1 MTVTIDELLAGIR
14 KTREGMSISMLRDG
28 EAIYR
33 RLLPRHQDRYASLE
47 IDVVRLTADMHRLRG
62 RIEHANRTLNSEEPA

>member
-1 MTVTIDELLAGIR
+1 MTVTIDELITGIR
-14 KTREGMSISMLRDG
+14 RTREGMSLSMLRDG

-47 IDVVRLTADMHRLRG
+47 IDVVWLTADMHRLRQ
-62 RIEHANRTLNSEEPA
+62 RIERANRPHA

>member
-14 KTREGMSISMLRDG
+14 KTREGMSLSMLRDG

-33 RLLPRHQDRYASLE
+33 RLLPRHQDRYDDLN
-47 IDVVRLTADMHRLRG
+47 IDVVWLTADMPRLRG
-62 RIEHANRTLNSEEPA
+62 RIERANRNVKSEDPA